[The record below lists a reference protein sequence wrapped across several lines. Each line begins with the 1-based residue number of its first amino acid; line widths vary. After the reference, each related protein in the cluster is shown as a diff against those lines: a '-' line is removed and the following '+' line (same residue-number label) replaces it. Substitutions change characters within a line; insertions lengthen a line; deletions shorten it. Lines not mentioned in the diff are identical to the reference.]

1 MYTTET
7 IYLSNDINLIVAL
20 LSTLTTSLVKH
31 NNMFMDE
38 FFISIKHGMC
48 AHYVNY
54 CEIPE
59 IAVGLYYIN
68 YRTSIS
74 CNQSYISLNAF

>member
-1 MYTTET
+1 
-7 IYLSNDINLIVAL
+7 
-20 LSTLTTSLVKH
+20 
-31 NNMFMDE
+31 MDE
-38 FFISIKHGMC
+38 FYISIKHGMC

-68 YRTSIS
+68 YQTSKS
-74 CNQSYISLNAF
+74 CNQSYISLNAFWLIMYDWCSLETKYRLHLS